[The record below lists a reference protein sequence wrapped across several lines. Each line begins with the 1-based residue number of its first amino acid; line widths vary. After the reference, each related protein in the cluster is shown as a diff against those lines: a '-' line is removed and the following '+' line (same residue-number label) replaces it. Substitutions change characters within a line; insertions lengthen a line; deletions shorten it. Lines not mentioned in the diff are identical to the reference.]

1 MSCMN
6 TDKDI
11 IAWSV
16 ALGVWVVMAI
26 SMDSTRKD
34 AIHHNQEAINT
45 AEDMI
50 EWINHDLES
59 GKVDSS
65 VAMMY
70 VDNLE
75 GLIIELRAR

>member
-16 ALGVWVVMAI
+16 ALGVWVVMAM
-26 SMDSTRKD
+26 SMNSTKKD

-50 EWINHDLES
+50 EWIEHDLES
-59 GKVDSS
+59 EKVDSS